1 MTDPQPP
8 VAAPTDHP
16 SSTPGPAAAHEPGP
30 DPIADPAA
38 AHEPESRG
46 AAATHAPDPV
56 PVPVAA
62 AGSDGGPVARPG
74 RSPVAR
80 VDEELRVPDWMRQVG
95 TEQELDRSE
104 RRRLAWGQHRGKLL
118 VAVVVLGAVG
128 LLGATAVVVGTVT
141 EGVRT
146 ATAPTPTPTPS
157 ASGPRDYF
165 AGTPAAGF
173 AVGERGIILPPARA
187 TGPFSEAQ
195 VQAALDATRRALI
208 ESRLADTM
216 LGGDPHRF
224 LEVLAKDA
232 RTDLTPLLA
241 DSRRRLFATQFARK
255 FRHVDETRVS
265 GKVAYEATEDDSGVR
280 MLAVTTRFSWVY
292 AFERLAGEAPPEANL
307 VVVRDTLVWQFP
319 HPDDVVPGARGLWL
333 ASAEALHWNAM
344 CDELGQTGRLDVEPG
359 RYRLRGGPAGSVPLT
374 EVFDPERAARVPGT
388 C

>member
-8 VAAPTDHP
+8 RAAPTHDP
-16 SSTPGPAAAHEPGP
+16 GAPGPN
-30 DPIADPAA
+30 
-38 AHEPESRG
+38 
-46 AAATHAPDPV
+46 
-56 PVPVAA
+56 
-62 AGSDGGPVARPG
+62 
-74 RSPVAR
+74 RSPASR
-80 VDEELRVPDWMRQVG
+80 VDEDLRVPDWMRQVG
-95 TEQELDRSE
+95 TEQVLDRSE
-104 RRRLAWGQHRGKLL
+104 RRRLAWGRHRGKLL
-118 VAVVVLGAVG
+118 VAVVALGAAG

-146 ATAPTPTPTPS
+146 ATAPTPAPF

-173 AVGERGIILPPARA
+173 AVGERGIALPPARA

-195 VQAALDATRRALI
+195 VRAALDTTRRALV

-216 LGGDPHRF
+216 LRGDPGPF
-224 LEVLAKDA
+224 LAVLAEDA
-232 RTDLTPLLA
+232 RTDLTPLLS
-241 DSRRRLFATQFARK
+241 DSRRRLFTTQFAREY
-255 FRHVDETRVS
+255 RRVDEIRVS
-265 GKVAYEATEDDSGVR
+265 GKVSYQATEDDSRVR
-280 MLAVTTRFSWVY
+280 VLAVTTRFSWVY

-359 RYRLRGGPAGSVPLT
+359 RYRSRGGPAGRVPLT